1 MTVITRFAGAA
12 LGLGVALASAGA
24 ALAETHD
31 IDGITVTVSGR
42 VDPTTALD
50 VSQPTPASVFGSP
63 YIAINLGQPGGANPY
78 APNPGWDPYGLS
90 DTTHHWINIG
100 DNSTGG
106 IYNLTGGLLSIIWG
120 SPNDSVPTSSNAV
133 TFYSGL
139 NGGGSV
145 LGTVLSSDL
154 YDNFAGI
161 NNTQDPKPHL
171 GDLANLT
178 VKQNGTGTATF
189 MLSGV
194 TLGDG
199 ANSLFHDGGTAIVIH
214 AKADDLMSDPSGNS
228 GDRVACGVIAK

>member
-1 MTVITRFAGAA
+1 MPVITRFAGPA

-120 SPNDSVPTSSNAV
+120 SPNDTVPTSSNAV

-161 NNTQDPKPHL
+161 NNTQDPGYLVSFLTPEAFRSVSFSTGPSAFEFAVTGVPEPKTWAMMMAGFGGLAFL
-171 GDLANLT
+171 GWKRKRQPIALAL
-178 VKQNGTGTATF
+178 
-189 MLSGV
+189 
-194 TLGDG
+194 
-199 ANSLFHDGGTAIVIH
+199 
-214 AKADDLMSDPSGNS
+214 
-228 GDRVACGVIAK
+228 